1 MGFLC
6 KFALQV
12 TSIVVKFSAW
22 GLNHRTLLTSAKQ
35 VYFPLF
41 ALKLHLHLDFFL
53 LSVPSSRVKPLQ
65 RFKVVNS
72 LCLTTKK
79 IREIFEIS
87 FDKKRARGS
96 GPVWQIVCIQDK
108 ISNFLEKNT
117 DSHNIL
123 LLQGY
128 PYYFKTKLSDIQ

>member
-1 MGFLC
+1 M
-6 KFALQV
+6 
-12 TSIVVKFSAW
+12 
-22 GLNHRTLLTSAKQ
+22 
-35 VYFPLF
+35 
-41 ALKLHLHLDFFL
+41 
-53 LSVPSSRVKPLQ
+53 
-65 RFKVVNS
+65 
-72 LCLTTKK
+72 TKK

-87 FDKKRARGS
+87 FDEKRARSS

-128 PYYFKTKLSDIQ
+128 PYYFKKK